1 MNKVVV
7 TGEVF
12 FFNGIYLTK
21 DAIEA
26 IDSLQTGGTVGW
38 DEKDWPDRN
47 FTNEVLNGKIKTID
61 EMVNQFIFLAQS
73 EFIEKSEAWK
83 FINWLTDIRFYLSEL
98 AAPPKLAQTA

>member
-7 TGEVF
+7 PGEVF

-26 IDSLQTGGTVGW
+26 IDYLQTGGTVGW
-38 DEKDWPDRN
+38 HEKDWPDRK

-61 EMVNQFIFLAQS
+61 EMLHHFIFLAQS
-73 EFIEKSEAWK
+73 DMIKQSEAWK
-83 FINWLTDIRFYLSEL
+83 FIGWLTDIRFYLSEL